1 MQDALFYIGI
11 ICSVLA
17 VTFLITSV
25 TMFFKFDVRTL
36 WKDSRGTLQRKQI
49 EEIRSKNSSAAGRK
63 GKVNVFEDLEK
74 NAKLKKGNTQSLKSN
89 PASQQMAASSQT
101 QSTGYD
107 SGTMVLQNSS
117 KAVNPDFI
125 IEKNIMF
132 VSTSEV
138 I

>member
-1 MQDALFYIGI
+1 MQEILFYSGI
-11 ICSVLA
+11 ICAVLA
-17 VTFLITSV
+17 VSLLVASI

-36 WKDSRGTLQRKQI
+36 WKDSRGTLERKQI
-49 EEIRSKNSSAAGRK
+49 EEIRSKNSSAASRK

-74 NAKLKKGNTQSLKSN
+74 NAKVKKSNTQSLRTQN
-89 PASQQMAASSQT
+89 TAASQTAAT
-101 QSTGYD
+101 QSSGYD
-107 SGTMVLQNSS
+107 SGTMVLQSPS
-117 KAVNPDFI
+117 KPVNPDFI

>member
-11 ICSVLA
+11 ICAVLA

-89 PASQQMAASSQT
+89 PANQQMAASSQT

>member
-1 MQDALFYIGI
+1 MQEILFYSGI
-11 ICSVLA
+11 ICAVLA
-17 VTFLITSV
+17 VALLIASV

-36 WKDSRGTLQRKQI
+36 WKDSRGTLERKQI
-49 EEIRSKNSSAAGRK
+49 EEIRSKNSSAASRK

-74 NAKLKKGNTQSLKSN
+74 NAKVKKSNTQSLRTQNTASAQLAATKS
-89 PASQQMAASSQT
+89 S
-101 QSTGYD
+101 GYD
-107 SGTMVLQNSS
+107 SGTVVLQNPS
-117 KAVNPDFI
+117 KPVNPDFI